1 MGNRIE
7 KIARKVIGADASDVF
22 SMETSTKEIDK
33 ACKLMNEAI
42 MVLRKW
48 DAALQVRK
56 LKNKVNDATSIDID
70 GLIDAV
76 DKAVDKTTTYSIRLS
91 VLKEKLD

>member
-1 MGNRIE
+1 MRILR
-7 KIARKVIGADASDVF
+7 ANDAKDVF
-22 SMETSTKEIDK
+22 EMETSTREIDK

-76 DKAVDKTTTYSIRLS
+76 DKATDKALSYFIKLS
-91 VLKEKLD
+91 VLKEQE

>member
-1 MGNRIE
+1 MRILR
-7 KIARKVIGADASDVF
+7 ANDAKDVF
-22 SMETSTKEIDK
+22 EMETSTKEIDK

>member
-76 DKAVDKTTTYSIRLS
+76 DKAVDRTTTYSIRLS

>member
-7 KIARKVIGADASDVF
+7 KIARKVIGANASDVF